1 MNDIA
6 VNYHVDDR
14 KFLEGLKAAE
24 ASLQGLGRDWRERYA
39 QIVREQSAA
48 GSFGISFAMLHVP
61 IPMPGPMARTM
72 NFGKH
77 VNR

>member
-1 MNDIA
+1 VNDPA
-6 VNYHVDDR
+6 VNYRVDDR

-24 ASLQGLGRDWRERYA
+24 ASLQGLGQDWREHYA
-39 QIVREQSAA
+39 QIVREQIAA
-48 GSFGISFAMLHVP
+48 GSLGISFAMLHVP

-72 NFGKH
+72 NFGNH